1 MLSAGRLGAG
11 RNTAVKG
18 PGSEIEIPGRVGR
31 RVVSLGWRRV
41 AQSQGGSRRGI
52 RDPSQPG
59 PGKNGGSPLAGA
71 FA

>member
-18 PGSEIEIPGRVGR
+18 PGSEIEIPGRVG
-31 RVVSLGWRRV
+31 RRV

-71 FA
+71 LA